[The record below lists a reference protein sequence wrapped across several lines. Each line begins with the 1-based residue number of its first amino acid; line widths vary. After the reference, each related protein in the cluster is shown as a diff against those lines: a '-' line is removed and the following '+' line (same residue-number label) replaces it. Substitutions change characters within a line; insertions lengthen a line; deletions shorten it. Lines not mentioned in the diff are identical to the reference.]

1 MLKAEIKKSIIKEI
15 SSHRLGAVLYIEIFN
30 FICRLKSPNPI
41 SEKILYEILFEM
53 IKSKELDLIIPD
65 PFLIKWEKKKLKNLS
80 YLQDNDYYVR
90 NFHYIND
97 KLINNSNKNQPL
109 IDTRNLIKDN
119 SGKIE
124 LIAEKFINII
134 SKFPRIKEKVIFSLP
149 IKSPSIKLHFI
160 DNIFE
165 REKLEEKSFDTQI
178 KKVDIKND
186 KIEIKLKEQEDA
198 IELIKKYREKYMCVY
213 ITLIE
218 TIQKELSYLEKYKSK
233 IDNYEEI
240 YSDILESFKKY
251 SILFAEE
258 AWTEDSITVQKGIA
272 IKTGKLY
279 YTSVVFKE
287 GFFFIKGKQEYW
299 ALFDKKRFPGLLNFL
314 LKLGYEEM
322 GIDKK
327 NDLNRVGS
335 KLTLEFP
342 ISNVEQLFFL
352 CKYIFMANL
361 FHLLFLINLFFK
373 VNGDLLK
380 LNKKSDN
387 LSEIFLPILKPL
399 FNINQVKPVKKITF
413 AFPDANKDEINIIFH
428 RFLFFNSRKVEQKL
442 RFFQSLY
449 KRKLE
454 KAR

>member
-1 MLKAEIKKSIIKEI
+1 MLKAEIKKSIINDI
-15 SSHRLGAVLYIEIFN
+15 SSHRLGAVLYIEIYN
-30 FICRLKSPNPI
+30 FICSSKSPNPI
-41 SEKILYEILFEM
+41 SENKLHEILFKM

-65 PFLIKWEKKKLKNLS
+65 PFLIKWEKKTLKNLN
-80 YLQDNDYYVR
+80 YLQDNDHYVR
-90 NFHYIND
+90 NFYYIND

-109 IDTRNLIKDN
+109 IDTRPLNKDEG
-119 SGKIE
+119 GKLE
-124 LIAEKFINII
+124 LTAERFINII
-134 SKFPRIKEKVIFSLP
+134 SKFPRIKEKIIFSLP
-149 IKSPSIKLHFI
+149 NKFPSIKLHFI

-165 REKLEEKSFDTQI
+165 REKLVEKSFDTQI
-178 KKVDIKND
+178 KKIDKKQD
-186 KIEIKLKEQEDA
+186 KIVIKLKEQEDA

-240 YSDILESFKKY
+240 YSDVMEAFKKY
-251 SILFAEE
+251 SIMFAEE
-258 AWTEDSITVQKGIA
+258 AWTEDSITVRKGII

-279 YTSVVFKE
+279 YSSVIFKE
-287 GFFFIKGKQEYW
+287 EFFLIKGNQEYW
-299 ALFDKKRFPGLLNFL
+299 VLFDMKKFPGLLNFL

-335 KLTLEFP
+335 KLTFEFP
-342 ISNVEQLFFL
+342 FSNVEQLFFL

-373 VNGDLLK
+373 INGDLTK
-380 LNKKSDN
+380 LDEKRDN

-399 FNINQVKPVKKITF
+399 FNINQVKPAKKITF
-413 AFPDANKDEINIIFH
+413 AFPDANKDEMNIIFH
-428 RFLFFNSRKVEQKL
+428 RFLFFNSRIVEQKL

-454 KAR
+454 KTG

>member
-1 MLKAEIKKSIIKEI
+1 MLKAEIKKSIIEEI

-30 FICRLKSPNPI
+30 FICRSKSPNPI
-41 SEKILYEILFEM
+41 SEIILHEILFEM

-65 PFLIKWEKKKLKNLS
+65 PFLIKWEKKNLKNLN

-109 IDTRNLIKDN
+109 IDTRNLNKDKN
-119 SGKIE
+119 GKIE
-124 LIAEKFINII
+124 LIAERFINII
-134 SKFPRIKEKVIFSLP
+134 SKFPRIKEKIILSLP
-149 IKSPSIKLHFI
+149 NKFPSIKLHFI

-178 KKVDIKND
+178 KKIDKKQD
-186 KIEIKLKEQEDA
+186 KIVIKLNEQEDA

-233 IDNYEEI
+233 IDNSDEI
-240 YSDILESFKKY
+240 CSNILEAFKKY
-251 SILFAEE
+251 SVLFAEE
-258 AWTEDSITVQKGIA
+258 AWTEDSITVRKGIV

-279 YTSVVFKE
+279 YSSVIFQE
-287 GFFFIKGKQEYW
+287 GLFLIKANQEYW
-299 ALFDKKRFPGLLNFL
+299 ALFDKKKFPGLLNFL

-327 NDLNRVGS
+327 TNLNRVGS
-335 KLTLEFP
+335 KLTFEFP
-342 ISNVEQLFFL
+342 FSNVEQLFFL

-361 FHLLFLINLFFK
+361 FHLLFLINSFFK
-373 VNGDLLK
+373 VNGDLIK
-380 LNKKSDN
+380 LDKKRDN
-387 LSEIFLPILKPL
+387 LSEIFLPIVKPL
-399 FNINQVKPVKKITF
+399 FNINQVKTVKKITF

-428 RFLFFNSRKVEQKL
+428 RFLFFNGRKVEQKL

-454 KAR
+454 KTR

>member
-1 MLKAEIKKSIIKEI
+1 MLKAEIKKSLIKEI

-30 FICRLKSPNPI
+30 FICSSKSPNPI

-65 PFLIKWEKKKLKNLS
+65 PFLIKWEKKNLKNLN

-109 IDTRNLIKDN
+109 IDTRNLNKDK
-119 SGKIE
+119 SGKLE
-124 LIAEKFINII
+124 LTAERFINII
-134 SKFPRIKEKVIFSLP
+134 SKFPRIKEKIIFSLP
-149 IKSPSIKLHFI
+149 NKFPSIKLHFI
-160 DNIFE
+160 NNIFE
-165 REKLEEKSFDTQI
+165 REKFEEKSFDTKI
-178 KKVDIKND
+178 KKID
-186 KIEIKLKEQEDA
+186 KKQEKIVIKLKEQEDA
-198 IELIKKYREKYMCVY
+198 IELIKKYREKNMCVY

-240 YSDILESFKKY
+240 YSEILEAFEKY
-251 SILFAEE
+251 SIMFAEE
-258 AWTEDSITVQKGIA
+258 AWTEDSITVRKGII

-279 YTSVVFKE
+279 YSSIIFKE
-287 GFFFIKGKQEYW
+287 DYFLIKGSQEYW
-299 ALFDKKRFPGLLNFL
+299 TLFDMKEFPGLLDFL

-322 GIDKK
+322 GIDRKA
-327 NDLNRVGS
+327 NLNRVGS
-335 KLTLEFP
+335 KLTIEFLF
-342 ISNVEQLFFL
+342 SNVEQLFFL

-361 FHLLFLINLFFK
+361 FHLLFIINLFFK
-373 VNGDLLK
+373 INGDLTK
-380 LNKKSDN
+380 LDEKRDN
-387 LSEIFLPILKPL
+387 LTEIFLPILKPL
-399 FNINQVKPVKKITF
+399 FNINQVKPAKKITF
-413 AFPDANKDEINIIFH
+413 SFPDANKDEMNIIFH
-428 RFLFFNSRKVEQKL
+428 RFLFFNSRIVEQKL

-454 KAR
+454 KTG